1 MNRDD
6 ARFSFKRLK
15 QKVSIAQVLDHYRLG
30 EALRLRGD
38 HLVGPCPVHRGDNPS
53 AFRVNIQR
61 NIWHCFTQCNCGGD
75 VVDLVRQIE
84 NCDFPQA
91 ARRLARIAHHRNAA
105 GPAPVATG
113 NDCQTRP
120 APFRPFRTQIPLN
133 PNHPFLQKTKG
144 IAVTTALDHEI
155 GHCSKSTF
163 LKGTI
168 AVRLHD
174 LNGQPLGYCGR
185 RLDPQQIQT
194 RGKWRFPRGLPKS
207 QLLYNAHRIP
217 KQNQLTIVVEC
228 PFAAI
233 RIRQAGFQ
241 NAVALLG
248 TATSKKQLDW
258 LAKANALILMLDG
271 DKAGQT
277 AANRIASDLKN
288 KTNIIIHRLPK
299 NSEPED
305 QSDQQLKAIIQH
317 YLYSSSS
324 LNPYQIAT
332 TTKSPC

>member
-1 MNRDD
+1 MNHDHS
-6 ARFSFKRLK
+6 RFSFKRLK
-15 QKVSIAQVLDHYRLG
+15 QKVTIAQVLDYYRLDKT
-30 EALRLRGD
+30 LKLKGD
-38 HLVGPCPVHRGDNPS
+38 HLTGPCPLHQGDNPS

-61 NIWHCFTQCNCGGD
+61 NIWHCFTKCNAGGD

-91 ARRLARIAHHRNAA
+91 ARRLALIAHHRKTTGLA
-105 GPAPVATG
+105 PAITN
-113 NDCQTRP
+113 NDCQIP
-120 APFRPFRTQIPLN
+120 PPPFRPFRTKIPLN

-144 IAVTTALDHEI
+144 IAVTTALAHEI
-155 GHCSKSTF
+155 GHSSKSSF

-185 RLDPQQIQT
+185 RLDPEQIQT
-194 RGKWRFPRGLPKS
+194 RGKWRFPKGLPKA

-217 KQNQLTIVVEC
+217 IQNQPTIIVVEC
-228 PFAAI
+228 PFAAV

-248 TATSKKQLDW
+248 TATSKTQLDW
-258 LAKANALILMLDG
+258 LASANALLLMLDG
-271 DKAGQT
+271 DKAGQS

-288 KTNIIIHRLPK
+288 KTNIFIHRLPK

-305 QSDQQLKAIIQH
+305 QTDQQLKDIIHQ

-324 LNPYQIAT
+324 LNPYPNSFT
-332 TTKSPC
+332 HKS